1 MTPIFKIKGEQN
13 REMETVPAQ
22 IGTCGTIQFLISREI
37 DFFTNFESSNK
48 ALNNG
53 GNGIASTSR
62 VLSTSREQYSSEDLN
77 RHKRVNRK
85 ALNNKGNSTGAR
97 ILPRICSSVDVIAT
111 SARVQV
117 RRPIQN

>member
-22 IGTCGTIQFLISREI
+22 IGTCGTIQFLISQEI

-62 VLSTSREQYSSEDLN
+62 EHSSEDLN

-85 ALNNKGNSTGAR
+85 SLTNKGNSTGAR